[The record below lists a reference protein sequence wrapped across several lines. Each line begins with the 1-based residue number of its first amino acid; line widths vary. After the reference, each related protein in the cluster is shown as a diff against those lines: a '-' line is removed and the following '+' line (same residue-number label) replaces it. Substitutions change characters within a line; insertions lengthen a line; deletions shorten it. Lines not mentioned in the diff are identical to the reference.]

1 MATDPAIQDE
11 GSRLA
16 AALLNARLCHRCTAV
31 KSEISEDRV
40 VAAIQSLQRHLTII
54 ELVDDCHGCDRRT
67 VVSRIV

>member
-1 MATDPAIQDE
+1 MATDRATQDE

-16 AALLNARLCHRCTAV
+16 AALLNARLCHRCIAV
-31 KSEISEDRV
+31 KSEIAHDQIA
-40 VAAIQSLQRHLTII
+40 AAIQSLQRHLTVI